1 MSTPKGDRRPPL
13 AVAMEKYSQIISIAL
28 TMALP
33 PGAGYWVDSK
43 LGTTPWFVIAGAAF
57 GMTAG
62 MLQLF
67 RGVGREKR
75 TDNKDDGS
83 EETRH

>member
-1 MSTPKGDRRPPL
+1 MPTPNGDRRPPL
-13 AVAMEKYSQIISIAL
+13 AVAMEKYSQVISIAL

-43 LGTTPWFVIAGAAF
+43 LGTSPWFVILGAVF

-67 RGVGREKR
+67 RGAGRGKR
-75 TDNKDDGS
+75 TDNKDGGS
-83 EETRH
+83 EESRH